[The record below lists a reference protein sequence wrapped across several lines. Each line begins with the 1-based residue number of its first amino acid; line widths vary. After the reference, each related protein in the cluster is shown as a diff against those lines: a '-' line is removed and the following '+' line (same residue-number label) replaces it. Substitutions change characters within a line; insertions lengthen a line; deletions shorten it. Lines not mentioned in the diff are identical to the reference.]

1 MTTVEKLEWFDI
13 LQDKFGSPYFT
24 EAEKLMFLNRASL
37 EYVKTLFPDNE
48 GGLLNIETDWNV
60 LQNVHPL
67 VFELS
72 EDTQDTNGRISRS
85 DILTDTRTVSG
96 DVTCEIFKVLSVEFK
111 RGSDRFPCK
120 FLRHNDKAEFER
132 NYFKKPDFDNPRVL
146 FQNNNLQF
154 RPIDTLVKVYI
165 TVLKTPKILTSSAVD
180 TDLPESTHNEIV
192 AYALQFAGVA
202 SRDEVLSTMN
212 STQLPR

>member
-1 MTTVEKLEWFDI
+1 MTTVQMIEWFDI

-24 EAEKLMFLNRASL
+24 EDEKLLFLNRGSL
-37 EYVKTLFPDNE
+37 EYVKATFPDNE
-48 GGLLNIETDWNV
+48 GGILNLESDWNV
-60 LQNVHPL
+60 LQNVAPL

-72 EDTQDTNGRISRS
+72 ETSMDAVGK
-85 DILTDTRTVSG
+85 LTLATITTSLRTISG
-96 DVTCEIFKVLSVEFK
+96 DATCDIFKVLAVEFK
-111 RGSDRFPCK
+111 RGIDRFPCK

-146 FQNNNLQF
+146 FQNANLQF

-165 TVLKTPKILTSSAVD
+165 TALKTPKVLTLVVNS
-180 TDLPESTHNEIV
+180 DLPISTHNEIV

-202 SRDEVLSTMN
+202 SRDEILAQMN
-212 STQLPR
+212 MMQLPK